1 MKKLT
6 AFLTILL
13 VSAIIAG
20 CDSGK
25 LKKGEIATFGQD
37 ENGEN
42 MYFEL
47 VCEDENIAFR
57 ITEETELVVEDKGV
71 LDFLGIAEDEF
82 DFDFLSGAMTVTV
95 VAGDAAESADSSLD
109 DCVSGWY
116 YAEKITV
123 NRVNE
128 VYYAVDEKPVIYLYP
143 EKPTQVSVK
152 LDYKGKLFCTYPKYD
167 GGWEVTANPD
177 GTLVD
182 KDGKEY
188 NYLYWEG
195 TSPVEYDFSEGFCI
209 KGADSAEFLEDALS
223 RLGLSRREAN
233 EFIVYWLPCMEKNEY
248 NLISFQSEVYTE
260 NAHLDI
266 TPAPDTFIRVFMA
279 TKPVSS
285 PVEIPAQELSSPER
299 EGFTV
304 VEWGGAQVS

>member
-1 MKKLT
+1 MKKITVLF
-6 AFLTILL
+6 AFLLILTL
-13 VSAIIAG
+13 LAG
-20 CDSGK
+20 CDSQNV
-25 LKKGEIATFGQD
+25 KKGEIATFGQD
-37 ENGEN
+37 ENGKN

-47 VCEDENIAFR
+47 VCEDENVAFR
-57 ITEETELVVEDKGV
+57 ITDETKLSVEDKSV

-95 VAGDAAESADSSLD
+95 AAGEAAESADSSLD

-143 EKPTQVSVK
+143 EKTMPVSVK
-152 LDYKGKLFCTYPKYD
+152 LDYKGKLSSTYPKYD
-167 GGWEVTANPD
+167 GGWKVTAHPD

-182 KDGKEY
+182 EEGKEY

-195 TSPVEYDFSEGFCI
+195 ASPVEYDFSKGFCI
-209 KGADSAEFLEDALS
+209 KGADSAEFLEKALPK
-223 RLGLSRREAN
+223 LGLSRREAN
-233 EFIVYWLPCMEKNEY
+233 EFIVYWLPCMEKNPY

-260 NAHLDI
+260 NAPLRI
-266 TPAPDTFIRVFMA
+266 TPAPDTLIRVFMA
-279 TKPVSS
+279 FKPLSE
-285 PVEIPAQELSSPER
+285 PVEIFAQDLSSLAR
-299 EGFTV
+299 DGFTV
-304 VEWGGAQVS
+304 VEWGGAQVR